1 MRFWDT
7 SAVVP
12 LLLEQEATPVVEALL
27 SDDAGMAAWWGT
39 PVECASAAA
48 RLRREERLTV
58 REEERVLAALSTLRA
73 AWVEV
78 LASEEVR
85 DRAMRL
91 LRVHSLKAADAL
103 QLAAALVWAG
113 SARGTELVTL
123 DERLGLAA
131 RLEGFRVLPDGGPGT
146 GD

>member
-12 LLLEQEATPVVEALL
+12 LLLEQEATTAVEPLL
-27 SDDAGMAAWWGT
+27 AEDAGMVVWWGT

-58 REEERVLAALSTLRA
+58 REEERVLEVVAALRA

-78 LASEEVR
+78 LPSEQVR
-85 DRAMRL
+85 DQAIRL

-113 SARGTELVTL
+113 PVPGAELVTL
-123 DERLGLAA
+123 DERLTLAA
-131 RLEGFRVLPDGGPGT
+131 RLEGFRVLPG
-146 GD
+146 